1 VVLAVLAGLLVAA
14 DLAVRSAAESQ
25 LRQRVIVAAAPGGAT
40 TARIESFPFL
50 GRLLTSGQ
58 VSHVEVSAG
67 DVTVQGVTFARV
79 AVDLRDVTFDRHRLL
94 SDQKVVVSSLQRG
107 TATAELTAAQL
118 SKLLGVDVTLLAG
131 KAQIRVAGELVTAT
145 ASVSENVLHLSVSG
159 LSVPALSI
167 PKLPLV
173 PCVADAV
180 ILPGRIRLTCS
191 VDQVPP
197 ELVGLPL
204 AQLGG

>member
-1 VVLAVLAGLLVAA
+1 VAA

-25 LRQRVIVAAAPGGAT
+25 LRQRVIVAAAPAGAT

-67 DVTVQGVTFARV
+67 DVTVQGVTFARIG
-79 AVDLRDVTFDRHRLL
+79 VDLRDVTFDRHRLL
-94 SDQKVVVSSLQRG
+94 SDQKVVVSSLQHG

-204 AQLGG
+204 AQLGR

>member
-1 VVLAVLAGLLVAA
+1 MAA

-25 LRQRVIVAAAPGGAT
+25 LRQRVIAAAAPAGAT

-50 GRLLTSGQ
+50 GRLLTAGQ
-58 VSHVEVSAG
+58 VSHVEVSAAG
-67 DVTVQGVTFARV
+67 VTVQGVTFARV
-79 AVDLRDVTFDRHRLL
+79 GVDLRDVTFDRHRLL
-94 SDQKVVVSSLQRG
+94 SDRKVVVSSLQRG
-107 TATAELTAAQL
+107 TATAELTADEL
-118 SKLLGVDVTLLAG
+118 SKRLGVDVTLLAG
-131 KAQIRVAGELVTAT
+131 KAQVRVAGELVTAT
-145 ASVSENVLHLSVSG
+145 ASVQDNVLHLSVSG

-180 ILPGRIRLTCS
+180 ILPGRIRLSCT

-197 ELVGLPL
+197 ELVGVPL
-204 AQLGG
+204 AELGR